1 MYKSTYPGLNSFKNI
16 YKLLHKKTE
25 YLKNLE
31 KRKNKSYSII
41 NKRANELI
49 KDNIIKKYNIERNY
63 QFFSK
68 NGIYIPNKSSK
79 IHFTPNIKQK
89 LLSPE
94 ESNNYPRYENKKF
107 NIDNFSLIY
116 KDKENNCFP
125 KSKVF
130 IYNKNNTIN
139 NNRYQND
146 FNKSNNI
153 YLQNNNENSKNNKST
168 SYTSFLT
175 SVGNSIIIKNN

>member
-1 MYKSTYPGLNSFKNI
+1 M
-16 YKLLHKKTE
+16 
-25 YLKNLE
+25 
-31 KRKNKSYSII
+31 
-41 NKRANELI
+41 
-49 KDNIIKKYNIERNY
+49 
-63 QFFSK
+63 
-68 NGIYIPNKSSK
+68 
-79 IHFTPNIKQK
+79 
-89 LLSPE
+89 
-94 ESNNYPRYENKKF
+94 
-107 NIDNFSLIY
+107 IY

-125 KSKVF
+125 KSKVL